1 MRKQVAGL
9 MLSLALLTGC
19 GTPGFMLG
27 GSGDTL
33 EGLGTKDGKDWTVF
47 IYMAA
52 DNSLTEAADLDLNEL
67 EAGLTSDR
75 VRFVVL
81 VDQAKQGDSRILE
94 IRPDSRGMNETLV
107 SAAVDDQGA
116 VIPASREIDTG
127 SAATLKR
134 FLEWGTKRYASRRA
148 MLVMWNHGGA
158 TFSDPDH
165 LKSFCWD
172 DTSKTHLNLA
182 DLWKTAQHLATRTQ
196 FDITGFDTCL
206 LGHLETAYQ
215 FKRISD
221 FLVSS
226 ERVSPGHGWDYQAL
240 ARTLSRKPGIYPRE
254 LADAI
259 AKDYQAF
266 YQRQGETTTI
276 SVTDLQKVG
285 DRLVPSVNALAKNL
299 TALVPARSSRE
310 ALSESLF
317 AALSAASGSG
327 ERNAIDLG
335 YFGDLLQKN
344 PKLPKETH
352 ALAAK
357 MTQELRRAVETNLT
371 TGTAAGKYQG
381 LKIYFAWH
389 YDKAYADPSHQ
400 FFGTQAWTDF
410 LKAYDKAQPPSGGG
424 QTPMPNPGFP
434 GPGIGPM

>member
-1 MRKQVAGL
+1 MRKRVAGL
-9 MLSLALLTGC
+9 LLSLALLTGC
-19 GTPGFMLG
+19 GTPAFMLG

-33 EGLGTKDGKDWTVF
+33 EGLGAKDGKDWTVY

-81 VDQAKQGDSRILE
+81 VDQAKKGDSRILE
-94 IRPDSRGMNETLV
+94 IQPDRQGMNETLV
-107 SAAVDDQGA
+107 SRAIDDKGA
-116 VIPASREIDTG
+116 VIRGGEVDTG
-127 SAATLKR
+127 SPDTLKR
-134 FLEWGTKRYASRRA
+134 FLDWGTKRYASRRA

-182 DLWKTAQHLATRTQ
+182 DLWRTAQHLATRTQ

-215 FKRISD
+215 FKRVSD

-240 ARTLSRKPGIYPRE
+240 ARTLSKKPGIYPRE

-266 YQRQGETTTI
+266 YQKQGEKTTI

-285 DRLVPSVNALAKNL
+285 DRLVPAVNDLAKSL
-299 TALVPARSSRE
+299 SALVPDRSQRA
-310 ALSESLF
+310 ALSETLYQ
-317 AALSAASGSG
+317 ALGGASGSG
-327 ERNAIDLG
+327 EGNAIDIG
-335 YFGDLLQKN
+335 YFGDLLQQN
-344 PKLPKETH
+344 PKLPKPTRD
-352 ALAAK
+352 LAAK
-357 MTQELRRAVETNLT
+357 MTQELRRAVEANLT
-371 TGTAAGKYQG
+371 TGMPPGKYQG
-381 LKIYFAWH
+381 LKIYFAWN
-389 YDKAYADPSHQ
+389 YNKAYADPSHQ

-410 LKAYDKAQPPSGGG
+410 LKAYDKAQAPSGGG
-424 QTPMPNPGFP
+424 GTPFPNPGLP
-434 GPGIGPM
+434 GPGLPPM